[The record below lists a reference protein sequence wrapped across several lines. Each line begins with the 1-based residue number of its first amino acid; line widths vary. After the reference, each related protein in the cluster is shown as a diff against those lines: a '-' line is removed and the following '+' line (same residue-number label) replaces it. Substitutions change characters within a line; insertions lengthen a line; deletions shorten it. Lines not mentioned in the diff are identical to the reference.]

1 MSKGLVNQVLSDIS
15 ELCAESIDLE
25 DFLENLSDYQEEVS
39 QSLEGLGDDAATGA
53 AAGVAGGA
61 VLAGAGAYGIHRAKN
76 AVGAAA
82 KKAAT
87 HVAIAGAVGG
97 GAFGLHHFLKGNGA
111 SEAHQQAGKEADS
124 HVAKAEAHA
133 EAAHGAQT
141 GVDLSHHAEEV
152 RGHLQVAHNLV
163 DHLHTHGV
171 LNDKAHGY
179 FKGKLDTVGKHV
191 GNVFN
196 WAKKIV
202 HR

>member
-53 AAGVAGGA
+53 AAGVAGA
-61 VLAGAGAYGIHRAKN
+61 TVLAGAGAYGIHRAKK

-97 GAFGLHHFLKGNGA
+97 GAFGLHRFLKGNGA
-111 SEAHQQAGKEADS
+111 GEAHQEAGKEADN
-124 HVAKAEAHA
+124 HAAKAEAHA
-133 EAAHGAQT
+133 DAAHGAKT
-141 GVDLSHHAEEV
+141 GEEVAHHAGEASA
-152 RGHLQVAHNLV
+152 HLEVAHGLV
-163 DHLHTHGV
+163 DHLHEHGI
-171 LNDKAHGY
+171 LNDKAHGW
-179 FKGKLDTVGKHV
+179 FKGKLDTIGHHV
-191 GNVFN
+191 GNVSNFV
-196 WAKKIV
+196 KKLA